1 VSGEAYGQVE
11 KLVSGIRNAKYDDMV
26 RQLEELIDSGLWQDF
41 TTPDGTRFQFRSH
54 ELDYFLAAMSLDPE
68 LIKHAYTAASGRLE
82 GMHVKQVRLADITGR
97 GEPTTDNQRRSRKE
111 VVEAYADEPSGTGAR
126 IRAFGNVVTAGM
138 SKVARD
144 PERREQ
150 YKAGAR
156 VNRYSRGA
164 SSWHVHAGPGQRLDQ
179 AVALK
184 LLRDPELWPGVLKL
198 LRAEHDHQR
207 MSTDA
212 LGDNPDRG
220 QLLLRDVLA
229 VFGDVAFRPWR
240 DLAEIL
246 SIRFP
251 ERWTGLT
258 ADFLSA
264 DCRAHGVPSVR
275 VSPGNGAA
283 TKTRGCSREDVERV
297 VRGE

>member
-1 VSGEAYGQVE
+1 VTGDTYRQVE

-41 TTPDGTRFQFRSH
+41 STPDGTRFQFRSH

-68 LIKHAYTAASGRLE
+68 LIKHAYAAASGRLE
-82 GMHVKQVRLADITGR
+82 GMHAKQVRLADITGR
-97 GEPTTDNQRRSRKE
+97 GESTTENQRRSRKE
-111 VVEAYADEPSGTGAR
+111 VLEAYANEPSGAGGR
-126 IRAFGNVVTAGM
+126 IRAFGSVVTAGM

-184 LLRDPELWPGVLKL
+184 LLRDPELWPGVFKL
-198 LRAEHDHQR
+198 LRAEYDQQR
-207 MSTDA
+207 RSTNVSED
-212 LGDNPDRG
+212 DRDRG

-229 VFGDVAFRPWR
+229 VFGDVEFRPWR
-240 DLAEIL
+240 ELAEMI
-246 SIRFP
+246 STRFP

-264 DCRAHGVPSVR
+264 DCRARGVPSVG
-275 VSPGNGAA
+275 VSLGNGAS
-283 TKTRGCSREDVERV
+283 TRTRGCSREDVERV